1 MTVALDTNVL
11 IAAFVAHGVCHE
23 LLEHLVRH
31 HEPAVS
37 PFILGELEAKLTT
50 RFGATA
56 GEAEAAAELL
66 RSRLRVVEP
75 EPLPQPVCRDPDD
88 DAVLALAVAASA
100 ACLLTGD
107 RDLLVLGRYAGV
119 PILQPSAFWSFERGA

>member
-11 IAAFVAHGVCHE
+11 IAAFVARGVCHE

-31 HEPAVS
+31 HEPVVS
-37 PFILGELEAKLTT
+37 PFVLGELEAKLTAK
-50 RFGATA
+50 FSASA
-56 GEAEAAAELL
+56 EEAEAAVSLL

-75 EPLPQPVCRDPDD
+75 APLAEPVCRDPDD
-88 DAVLALAVAASA
+88 DAVLAMAVAASA

-107 RDLLVLGRYAGV
+107 RDLLVLDRYAGI
-119 PILQPSAFWSFERGA
+119 PILQPSAFWSFERG